1 MVWSLNR
8 EGLLMR
14 TNKIM
19 NYESILQVL
28 GEAGCPFCRFM
39 KNFQSALM
47 QDPTQKEIHHLCNFH
62 TWGLAA
68 TQRAPFAAQL
78 FLNLMSKESDAP
90 PVSPC
95 DICILVQLEEDR
107 RIREFLGCA
116 QHKLVAQWLRS
127 QAAVCMIHG
136 TKLKQGASPVI
147 ASIIGAV
154 MERYRNRLAEDLTR
168 LRDEYQPDNAEW
180 GLLGHAAEFLASQ
193 RGLHP

>member
-1 MVWSLNR
+1 
-8 EGLLMR
+8 MR

-39 KNFQSALM
+39 KNFQAALL
-47 QDPTQKEIHHLCNFH
+47 QDPAQKEIHHLCNFH
-62 TWGLAA
+62 TWGIAA
-68 TQRAPFAAQL
+68 TQRALFAAQV
-78 FLNLMSKESDAP
+78 FLNLMSKQSDDP
-90 PVSPC
+90 PAFPC
-95 DICILVQLEEDR
+95 DICILLQMEEDR

-127 QAAVCMIHG
+127 QAALCMIHG
-136 TKLKQGASPVI
+136 TKLRQSASPVI
-147 ASIIGAV
+147 ASTIGAV
-154 MERYRNRLAEDLTR
+154 MERYRSRLAEDLTR
-168 LRDEYQPDNAEW
+168 LRDQYQPDSAEW

>member
-1 MVWSLNR
+1 
-8 EGLLMR
+8 MR

-39 KNFQSALM
+39 KNFQAALL

-62 TWGLAA
+62 TWGIAA
-68 TQRAPFAAQL
+68 TQRALFAAQV
-78 FLNLMSKESDAP
+78 FLNLMSKQSDDP
-90 PVSPC
+90 PAFPC
-95 DICILVQLEEDR
+95 DICILLQIEEDR
-107 RIREFLGCA
+107 RIREFLGCV

-127 QAAVCMIHG
+127 QAALCMIHG
-136 TKLKQGASPVI
+136 TKLRQSASPVI
-147 ASIIGAV
+147 ASTIGAV
-154 MERYRNRLAEDLTR
+154 MERYRIRLAEDLAR
-168 LRDEYQPDNAEW
+168 LRDEYRPDSAEW

>member
-1 MVWSLNR
+1 
-8 EGLLMR
+8 MR

-39 KNFQSALM
+39 KNFQAALL
-47 QDPTQKEIHHLCNFH
+47 QYPAQKEIHHLCNFH

-90 PVSPC
+90 HASRC
-95 DICILVQLEEDR
+95 DICILLQMEEDR
-107 RIREFLGCA
+107 RIREFLGYA

-127 QAAVCMIHG
+127 QAALCMIHG
-136 TKLKQGASPVI
+136 TKLRQSASPVI
-147 ASIIGAV
+147 ASTIGTV
-154 MERYRNRLAEDLTR
+154 MERYQNRLAEELIR
-168 LRDEYQPDNAEW
+168 VRDEYQFDNAEW
-180 GLLGHAAEFLASQ
+180 GLLGHAAEYLASQ
-193 RGLHP
+193 RGLHA